1 MSLSTDVVTTVSAVQ
16 SVLALVITVGL
27 GIVTYKVQRQ
37 QTEIARQQ
45 AATNRLQYRLAL
57 FDRRMKVFDAVT
69 DLLGEIFRNA
79 RINLD
84 QLNMLARETRDREL
98 LFGPEIKEYIDE
110 IFSNGVD
117 LHTVNVSGLRN
128 QAEIERHT
136 ELLRWFVVQI
146 PVATQKFLIY
156 LDFREP

>member
-1 MSLSTDVVTTVSAVQ
+1 
-16 SVLALVITVGL
+16 
-27 GIVTYKVQRQ
+27 
-37 QTEIARQQ
+37 
-45 AATNRLQYRLAL
+45 
-57 FDRRMKVFDAVT
+57 
-69 DLLGEIFRNA
+69 
-79 RINLD
+79 
-84 QLNMLARETRDREL
+84 L

-110 IFSNGVD
+110 IFRNGVD

-136 ELLRWFVVQI
+136 ELLKWFVVQI